1 MRVDNEID
9 IMIFIKLLFKRKLFL
24 ITFTSIFAFSSLVYS
39 LSLPNIY
46 TSKAILSPVNQEDSL
61 SSKLSSLS
69 SLASLSGVRLPDTS
83 SSKTQESIER
93 IKSFDFFS
101 KYFLPNVLLQDIMY
115 ADNWNP
121 QNRTISYNKKYFDA
135 NSNSWPDG
143 KPSVQQAYLKYMKAL
158 SIVESKDTPFI
169 TIYMKHNS
177 PDIAKKWIDIVIY
190 NINESMREDDR
201 KNAENAINYLNNI
214 GDSIKIQSLKEVRSS
229 LLESQM
235 QILMLAASN
244 NAYVFKI
251 LEAPISPEIK

>member
-1 MRVDNEID
+1 
-9 IMIFIKLLFKRKLFL
+9 
-24 ITFTSIFAFSSLVYS
+24 
-39 LSLPNIY
+39 
-46 TSKAILSPVNQEDSL
+46 
-61 SSKLSSLS
+61 
-69 SLASLSGVRLPDTS
+69 
-83 SSKTQESIER
+83 
-93 IKSFDFFS
+93 
-101 KYFLPNVLLQDIMY
+101 
-115 ADNWNP
+115 
-121 QNRTISYNKKYFDA
+121 
-135 NSNSWPDG
+135 
-143 KPSVQQAYLKYMKAL
+143 MKAL

-251 LEAPISPEIK
+251 LEAPISPEIKSSPNRAIICILGTLFGGLLSALIIIFNYFLKENLNNNFK